1 MWSYVIRRLLYSIPV
16 YLGILLLVMA
26 ALRVNDPVYAYLS
39 KDASQEEYEAFKEK
53 AGLDQPFPAQY
64 GKFLVSVVRLDFSRQ
79 SWDKPGESVGA
90 LLRQSVGPTLAITVP
105 ALVLTSVLSILIG
118 LISAFNR
125 GRWLD
130 KTLVTVAV
138 LGMSVSFLV
147 YIVLGQ
153 YFGAFQLNMALG
165 EPVFAVQGYDTS
177 KPGWWIHFCLLPV
190 LISTIVAMGYDTRFY
205 RTVMVEECHKDYLR
219 TARAKGL
226 TETRVMF
233 KHMLKNA
240 MISIVT
246 RVMITLP
253 FLIMGSILLE
263 MYFNIPGMGKMLIT
277 ALNAKDF
284 PVVEGFTAVFA
295 ALFLLTN
302 ILTDVLYGVVDPRVR
317 LQ

>member
-1 MWSYVIRRLLYSIPV
+1 
-16 YLGILLLVMA
+16 MA

-39 KDASQEEYEAFKEK
+39 KDASAEEYEAFKEK
-53 AGLDQPFPAQY
+53 AGLDKPFFVQY
-64 GKFLVSVVRLDFSRQ
+64 GSFLGTSLSRQ

-90 LLRQSVGPTLAITVP
+90 LLNQSVGPTLAITVP

-165 EPVFAVQGYDTS
+165 EGLFAVQGYDTS
-177 KPGWWIHFCLLPV
+177 RPAWWIHFCLLPV

-205 RTVMVEECHKDYLR
+205 RTVMVEECTKDYLR

-226 TETRVMF
+226 SETRVMF

-295 ALFLLTN
+295 AIFLITN

-317 LQ
+317 LS